1 MMANE
6 IDWNWWLDKST
17 VKEWEACAL
26 SLGINPEFIIRQVN
40 PINPHQVAFL
50 LDADRFT
57 ATSKQIEQFKK
68 RIELIQNNKYSSNF
82 YLNFDEIYL
91 MKFVGWAL
99 TTRTFKE
106 FMPEELVLLVAGNEG
121 QADEKLKLAA
131 KAPIAIK
138 HTSVQQKQDE
148 AVLQAIKDLKHD
160 PLALPP
166 QLKEG
171 VGTIKAEVREYVRL
185 NPVLDTTDKFNNTW
199 KRLKQYGE
207 IKVRK

>member
-1 MMANE
+1 MANE

-50 LDADRFT
+50 LDADRFS
-57 ATSKQIEQFKK
+57 ATNEQIEQFKK

-82 YLNFDEIYL
+82 YLHFDEIYL
-91 MKFVGWAL
+91 MKFVDWAL

-106 FMPEELVLLVAGNEG
+106 FMPEELILFGSNSKG
-121 QADEKLKLAA
+121 QVDEKLKEAA
-131 KAPIAIK
+131 KAPVANK
-138 HTSVQQKQDE
+138 HTPVQQKQDE
-148 AVLQAIKDLKHD
+148 AVLQAIRDLKHD

-171 VGTIKAEVREYVRL
+171 VGTIKAKVREHVRL
-185 NPVLDTTDKFNNTW
+185 NPILDTADKFNNTW
-199 KRLKQYGE
+199 KRLKQYGD
-207 IKVRK
+207 IKVSK